1 LKFFNK
7 VIQKMPFNLSFASPN
22 PAFQNFIVES
32 GSLTFLLGANG
43 TGKSSLM
50 FRFASQ
56 NGANVRKISAHRQ
69 TWMNSDAL
77 DMTPQSKIQTEIHI
91 NNEDKQNT
99 ARYRDQFAAQRA
111 SMTVYELIDA
121 QNMRFQKI
129 GEAVDS
135 GKMDEAAQASKETEA
150 PISIINELL
159 GQSNIPITISVE
171 KNQKIVA
178 SKNGSPPFSAAQLSD
193 GERNALLVAGAV
205 LTAPANSLLLIDEP
219 ERHLHRS
226 IISPL
231 LRLLFG
237 CRSDCAFVVSTHDHD
252 LPLDNASSQTV
263 LVRSCD
269 YNGPNPTSWEADLLS
284 NELNIDDILRRD
296 LLGARRQ
303 ILFVEGTEESIDK
316 PLYSII
322 FPMVSIV
329 PKGSCREV
337 EQSVVGLNAG
347 QELHWLRAFGIADSD
362 ALDDERVAS
371 MKDNGVFAVPYY
383 SVEAIYFH
391 PRVIEFISQRRAA
404 ALGGHAHEMVSN
416 AIQAGIQAVR
426 SDAERL
432 CRKAAKKAVRKA
444 IMEQIPNDDDILNGA
459 AIEIEIDAP
468 TTLEERVAAVEQA
481 ANDND
486 WEAMLAIC
494 PIRECSAQKNITDS
508 LGFKSIE
515 DYRKAVRHLLSNDKE
530 ALQFVR
536 NLFLTLY
543 VQIAD

>member
-1 LKFFNK
+1 
-7 VIQKMPFNLSFASPN
+7 MPFNLSFASPN

-193 GERNALLVAGAV
+193 GERNALLVALWMPV
-205 LTAPANSLLLIDEP
+205 
-219 ERHLHRS
+219 
-226 IISPL
+226 
-231 LRLLFG
+231 
-237 CRSDCAFVVSTHDHD
+237 
-252 LPLDNASSQTV
+252 
-263 LVRSCD
+263 
-269 YNGPNPTSWEADLLS
+269 
-284 NELNIDDILRRD
+284 
-296 LLGARRQ
+296 
-303 ILFVEGTEESIDK
+303 
-316 PLYSII
+316 
-322 FPMVSIV
+322 
-329 PKGSCREV
+329 
-337 EQSVVGLNAG
+337 
-347 QELHWLRAFGIADSD
+347 
-362 ALDDERVAS
+362 
-371 MKDNGVFAVPYY
+371 
-383 SVEAIYFH
+383 
-391 PRVIEFISQRRAA
+391 
-404 ALGGHAHEMVSN
+404 
-416 AIQAGIQAVR
+416 
-426 SDAERL
+426 RL
-432 CRKAAKKAVRKA
+432 CVCRINPR
-444 IMEQIPNDDDILNGA
+444 
-459 AIEIEIDAP
+459 
-468 TTLEERVAAVEQA
+468 
-481 ANDND
+481 
-486 WEAMLAIC
+486 
-494 PIRECSAQKNITDS
+494 S
-508 LGFKSIE
+508 
-515 DYRKAVRHLLSNDKE
+515 
-530 ALQFVR
+530 
-536 NLFLTLY
+536 
-543 VQIAD
+543 